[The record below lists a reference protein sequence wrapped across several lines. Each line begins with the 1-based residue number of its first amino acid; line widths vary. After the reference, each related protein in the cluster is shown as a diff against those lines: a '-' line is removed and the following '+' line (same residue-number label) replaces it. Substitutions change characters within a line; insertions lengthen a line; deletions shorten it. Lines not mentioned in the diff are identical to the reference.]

1 MAEEP
6 PRGSYAIK
14 YVCMYVCMY
23 VCVYVYMYVCMYL
36 VFFEAE
42 PGFGVKVISRLKVA
56 RLDFLGGIPPKFE
69 H

>member
-14 YVCMYVCMY
+14 YVCMC
-23 VCVYVYMYVCMYL
+23 VYMYVCMFL

-42 PGFGVKVISRLKVA
+42 PRFGVKVISRLKVA

>member
-56 RLDFLGGIPPKFE
+56 RLDFLGGDTSQV
-69 H
+69 